1 MKLGNSLIKCN
12 VERIG
17 GGRKQ
22 KNIAHG
28 RRRSSESSAESLYL
42 RGIKKWKES
51 LLKVCLQL
59 LQPRKLNKLFKIYVR
74 L

>member
-28 RRRSSESSAESLYL
+28 RRRSSESSAESLCL
-42 RGIKKWKES
+42 RGIKKWKAVSIES
-51 LLKVCLQL
+51 MFAVTPAEEAKQT
-59 LQPRKLNKLFKIYVR
+59 F
-74 L
+74 